1 VPASRTLTPSE
12 REWLHVRS
20 YLQEHRYDLAVD
32 AASEYPRVAKLAGT
46 PSLTAAAW
54 NPSSPFPLQSIS
66 LTLRSASP
74 DQLAPDAYGRLSG
87 ELLPERADGRRY
99 RRYSEVVQELAAPQ
113 VFENRSTYRL
123 ISADLRSES
132 PRLSFTRGRYFDSI
146 DVGEAA
152 AYEYASLRLGGRSAG
167 LRALIANPCDLGRR
181 PANLA
186 ITTMTLRRDHIRGT
200 AHFLLHWRD
209 PAKVGHAGGL
219 YQVVPVGMF
228 QPSGEAS
235 HNEQNDFSLW
245 RCMIREFAEELC
257 GHSEDYGSE
266 DHPIDY
272 SSWQFACRLTSALE
286 DGQLRAWCLGL
297 GTDPLTYATD
307 LLVVVVLDSQVF
319 DELFSMTPQANGEG
333 RLLAAQE
340 FDAGVVERF
349 ATREPLQAAG
359 AATLQL
365 AWRYRDHLLG

>member
-20 YLQEHRYDLAVD
+20 YLQEHRYDLGVD
-32 AASEYPRVAKLAGT
+32 AASEYPRVVRLADT
-46 PSLTAAAW
+46 PLLTAAAW
-54 NPSSPFPLQSIS
+54 NPASPIPLRSIG

-74 DQLAPDAYGRLSG
+74 DQLAPDGYGRLG
-87 ELLPERADGRRY
+87 TELLPERADGSRY
-99 RRYSEVVQELAAPQ
+99 FRYSEVVQELAAPG

-123 ISADLRSES
+123 IGVDLRSGN
-132 PRLSFTRGRYFDSI
+132 PHMTFTRGRYFDSI

-152 AYEYASLRLGGRSAG
+152 AYEYARMRLGGRSAG
-167 LRALIANPCDLGRR
+167 LRALIADPCDLGRR

-186 ITTMTLRRDHIRGT
+186 ITTMTLRRDHVRGT
-200 AHFLLHWRD
+200 AQFLLHWRD

-219 YQVVPVGMF
+219 FQVVPVGMF
-228 QPSGEAS
+228 QPSGEAF

-245 RCMIREFAEELC
+245 RCLIREFAEELC
-257 GHSEDYGSE
+257 GHSEEYGSE

-272 SSWQFACRLTSALE
+272 PAWPFARRLTSALD

-307 LLVVVVLDSQVF
+307 LLVVAVLDSQVF

-349 ATREPLQAAG
+349 AAREPTQAAG
-359 AATLQL
+359 AATLRL
-365 AWRYRDHLLG
+365 AWRYRDLLLA

>member
-1 VPASRTLTPSE
+1 VPARRTLTPSE

-32 AASEYPRVAKLAGT
+32 AAGEYPRVARLAGT
-46 PSLTAAAW
+46 PLLTAAAW

-66 LTLRSASP
+66 LVLGSVSP
-74 DQLAPDAYGRLSG
+74 DQLAPDMYGRLSG
-87 ELLPERADGRRY
+87 ELLPERADGSRY
-99 RRYSEVVQELAAPQ
+99 RRYSEVVQELAAPR

-132 PRLSFTRGRYFDSI
+132 PRLTFTRGRYFDSI

-152 AYEYASLRLGGRSAG
+152 AYEYASLRLGGRAAG
-167 LRALIANPCDLGRR
+167 LRASIANPCDLGRR

-219 YQVVPVGMF
+219 YQVVPVGIF
-228 QPSGEAS
+228 QPSGEAP

-272 SSWQFACRLTSALE
+272 SSWQFARRLTSALE

-319 DELFSMTPQANGEG
+319 DEVFSMTPQANGEG

-349 ATREPLQAAG
+349 ATRQPMQAAG

-365 AWRYRDHLLG
+365 AWRHRNHLLG

>member
-1 VPASRTLTPSE
+1 
-12 REWLHVRS
+12 
-20 YLQEHRYDLAVD
+20 VD
-32 AASEYPRVAKLAGT
+32 AAREYPRVAKLAGT
-46 PSLTAAAW
+46 PLLTAASW
-54 NPSSPFPLQSIS
+54 SPAAPIPLHGIG

-74 DQLAPDAYGRLSG
+74 DQPVLDVYGSPAR
-87 ELLPERADGRRY
+87 ELLPERADGSRY
-99 RRYSEVVQELAAPQ
+99 LRYSDVVQELAAPAI
-113 VFENRSTYRL
+113 FENRSTYRL
-123 ISADLRSES
+123 TGADLQSGN
-132 PRLSFTRGRYFDSI
+132 PRLTFIRGRYFDSI

-152 AYEYASLRLGGRSAG
+152 AHEYASTRLGGRPAG

-186 ITTMTLRRDHIRGT
+186 ITTMTLRHDHTRGT
-200 AHFLLHWRD
+200 AQFLLHWRD

-235 HNEQNDFSLW
+235 HNLQNDFSLW

-266 DHPIDY
+266 NHPIDY
-272 SSWQFACRLTSALE
+272 PAWPFARRLTSALD
-286 DGQLRAWCLGL
+286 DGQLHAWCLGL

-307 LLVVVVLDSQVF
+307 LLVVAVLDSQVF
-319 DELFSMTPQANGEG
+319 DELFSTAPQANGEG

-340 FDAGVVERF
+340 FDAAVVERF
-349 ATREPLQAAG
+349 ATREPMQAAG

-365 AWRYRDHLLG
+365 AWRYRDHLLA

>member
-1 VPASRTLTPSE
+1 MPASRTLTPSE

-32 AASEYPRVAKLAGT
+32 AAKEYPRVAKLAD
-46 PSLTAAAW
+46 
-54 NPSSPFPLQSIS
+54 SPLLAVAEWRPASPIPLHRIG
-66 LTLRSASP
+66 LTLQPASP
-74 DQLAPDAYGRLSG
+74 DQLAPDVYRRLGR
-87 ELLPERADGRRY
+87 ELLPERADGSRY
-99 RRYSEVVQELAAPQ
+99 LRYSEAVRELAAPE
-113 VFENRSTYRL
+113 VFENRRTYRL
-123 ISADLRSES
+123 IGADLRSGN
-132 PRLSFTRGRYFDSI
+132 PQMTFTRGRYFDSI

-152 AYEYASLRLGGRSAG
+152 AYEYASMRLDGRSAG

-186 ITTMTLRRDHIRGT
+186 ITTMTLRHERMSGRSQ
-200 AHFLLHWRD
+200 FLLHWRD

-245 RCMIREFAEELC
+245 RSIIREFAEELC
-257 GHSEDYGSE
+257 GRSEDYGSE

-272 SSWQFACRLTSALE
+272 PAWPFACRLTSALD

-307 LLVVVVLDSQVF
+307 LLVVVVLDSPVF
-319 DELFSMTPQANGEG
+319 DELFSMTPRANAEG
-333 RLLAAQE
+333 QLLAAEE
-340 FDAGVVERF
+340 FNAGVVERF
-349 ATREPLQAAG
+349 AAHEPMQAAG
-359 AATLQL
+359 AATLRL
-365 AWRYRDHLLG
+365 AWRYRDQLLA

>member
-1 VPASRTLTPSE
+1 MPASRTLTASE

-32 AASEYPRVAKLAGT
+32 AANEYPRVAKLAGT
-46 PSLTAAAW
+46 PLLAAAAW
-54 NPSSPFPLQSIS
+54 SPASPIPLQSIR

-74 DQLAPDAYGRLSG
+74 DQLTSEAYGRLG
-87 ELLPERADGRRY
+87 RELLPERADGNPY
-99 RRYSEVVQELAAPQ
+99 LRYSDVVQELAAPA

-123 ISADLRSES
+123 VDADLGSVN
-132 PRLSFTRGRYFDSI
+132 PQMTFTHGRYFDSI

-152 AYEYASLRLGGRSAG
+152 AYEYASMRLGGRSAG

-186 ITTMTLRRDHIRGT
+186 ITTMTLRHDRTRGT
-200 AHFLLHWRD
+200 AQFLLHWRD

-235 HNEQNDFSLW
+235 HNDQNDFSLW

-257 GHSEDYGSE
+257 GHSEEYGSE

-272 SSWQFACRLTSALE
+272 AAWPFARRLTNALD
-286 DGQLRAWCLGL
+286 DGQLHAWCLGL

-307 LLVVVVLDSQVF
+307 LLVIVVLDSQVF
-319 DELFSMTPQANGEG
+319 DELFSMTRGPT
-333 RLLAAQE
+333 RR
-340 FDAGVVERF
+340 AGCWPPRNS
-349 ATREPLQAAG
+349 TPG
-359 AATLQL
+359 
-365 AWRYRDHLLG
+365 W

>member
-1 VPASRTLTPSE
+1 MY
-12 REWLHVRS
+12 VRS

-32 AASEYPRVAKLAGT
+32 AASEYPRVARLADT
-46 PSLTAAAW
+46 PLLTAAAW
-54 NPSSPFPLQSIS
+54 NPSLPFPLQSIS
-66 LTLRSASP
+66 LALRSARP
-74 DQLAPDAYGRLSG
+74 DQLAPDAHGRLG
-87 ELLPERADGRRY
+87 RELLPERADGSRY
-99 RRYSEVVQELAAPQ
+99 RRYSEAVQELAAPR

-123 ISADLRSES
+123 ISTDLRSES

-146 DVGEAA
+146 DVGEAT

-186 ITTMTLRRDHIRGT
+186 ITTMTLRRDHTRGT
-200 AHFLLHWRD
+200 AQFLLHWRD

-272 SSWQFACRLTSALE
+272 SSWPFARRLTSALQ

-319 DELFSMTPQANGEG
+319 DELFSMTPRPTARVGCWRPRNSMLGWWNDSRPVSLCRRRERPPFSSRGVIAIICLAN
-333 RLLAAQE
+333 
-340 FDAGVVERF
+340 
-349 ATREPLQAAG
+349 
-359 AATLQL
+359 AATS
-365 AWRYRDHLLG
+365 